1 MSTSRLYTGARLLLV
16 SSLLAACTAEDETSL
31 GLQPSA
37 LLTPGYTESYSLDGT
52 DAYANEYAGS
62 FDIETQPQTTIDG
75 IDVIPVRYSFSIA
88 NKAGGVPLVRV
99 LDQYYAADS
108 SELALLGTLNYA
120 GNYSELDTSPG
131 PGYEYSFPAS
141 AAPGASGL
149 IGLYRVYD
157 SGDDPVGIEALEW
170 SVQEEATGSSATF
183 TLGYFNLTGDLLSTE
198 ELVFHADSDGERS
211 SMNFDVDLID
221 MLTFGIS
228 TELHLVGTR
237 IH

>member
-1 MSTSRLYTGARLLLV
+1 
-16 SSLLAACTAEDETSL
+16 
-31 GLQPSA
+31 
-37 LLTPGYTESYSLDGT
+37 
-52 DAYANEYAGS
+52 
-62 FDIETQPQTTIDG
+62 
-75 IDVIPVRYSFSIA
+75 
-88 NKAGGVPLVRV
+88 
-99 LDQYYAADS
+99 
-108 SELALLGTLNYA
+108 
-120 GNYSELDTSPG
+120 
-131 PGYEYSFPAS
+131 
-141 AAPGASGL
+141 
-149 IGLYRVYD
+149 
-157 SGDDPVGIEALEW
+157 VGIEALEW